1 MNKMY
6 LLIGG
11 NEGNRLLHLKQ
22 AVANIEIFCG
32 DLLLQSSL
40 YETAPW
46 GKTDQPAFLNMAL
59 LIKTELDAEWA
70 MKTILRIEEDMGRKR
85 VEKYGSRII
94 DIDILFF
101 NNDIVQLP
109 QLKIP
114 PPEIPNRRFVLV
126 PMDEIAPDLIHP
138 VFHKTIH
145 KLLEECPDKL
155 SVKKIME
162 YEP

>member
-1 MNKMY
+1 MNKLY

-11 NEGNRLLHLKQ
+11 NEGNRFSYLKQ

-32 DLLLQSSL
+32 ELLLQSSL

-46 GKTDQPAFLNMAL
+46 GKPDQPAFLNQAL
-59 LIKTELDAEWA
+59 LIKTYLDAASA
-70 MKTILRIEEDMGRKR
+70 MKTILQIEEKMGRIR
-85 VEKYGSRII
+85 TEKYGSRVI

-101 NNDIVQLP
+101 NSDILHLP

-114 PPEIPNRRFVLV
+114 HPEIQNRRFVLV
-126 PMDEIAPDLIHP
+126 PMDEIAPAFVHP

-145 KLLEECPDKL
+145 ELLEECPDTL
-155 SVKKIME
+155 SVKKR
-162 YEP
+162 EP